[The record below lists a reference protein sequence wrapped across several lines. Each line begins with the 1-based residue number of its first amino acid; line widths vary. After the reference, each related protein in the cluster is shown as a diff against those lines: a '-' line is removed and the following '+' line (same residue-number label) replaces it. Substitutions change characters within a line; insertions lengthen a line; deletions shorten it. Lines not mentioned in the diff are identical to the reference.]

1 MKYIINTSS
10 GCTVFNQ
17 KEETYSITQLTF
29 IKKLCEKH
37 LFTLDGYLKSVK
49 KHLKISYKIPIIIN
63 ESLILFSTQAFRNYE
78 NIWINYANIQHIVFL
93 KNQTN
98 ITFYDQTSL
107 TIKITEQ
114 QYANIVHKINEIR
127 HYKLSLK

>member
-1 MKYIINTSS
+1 MKYIINTAS

-17 KEETYSITQLTF
+17 KEETYFITQLTF

-37 LFTLDGYLKSVK
+37 LFTLEGYLKSVK
-49 KHLKISYKIPIIIN
+49 KHLKISYKIPIVIN
-63 ESLILFSTQAFRNYE
+63 ESLILFSTQAFRDYE
-78 NIWINYANIQHIVFL
+78 NIWINYANIEKTIFF
-93 KNQTN
+93 KNQTK
-98 ITFYDQTSL
+98 IIFFDKTEL
-107 TIKITEQ
+107 TIKITEE